1 MTAES
6 SETVVYV
13 PKTEN
18 GRIDEGKLPG
28 KISLRKLNILSGL
41 CLLVWGCVS
50 ENVPCR
56 RPSRSETASSLAV
69 VHVYFF
75 FFAKDAGI
83 PDGGIRSGFFFYTFF
98 PFLEIHWK
106 R

>member
-75 FFAKDAGI
+75 FFFSPRMRESLTEGSVLGSFFI
-83 PDGGIRSGFFFYTFF
+83 PFFHF
-98 PFLEIHWK
+98 
-106 R
+106 